1 MALRIFIGMK
11 HSKHIIPI
19 ALGLLIIALL
29 FCTFR
34 MCNHK
39 PETITVTDTVTM
51 ERTDTVYDTAR
62 LIHYFP
68 RPIHDTILRW
78 NYIKQ
83 DTLLPYI
90 SKTYS
95 DTVTKDD
102 GAEVQYIASVSGV
115 DPSLDSIRFNL
126 KYPVVTNT
134 ITNTVTETKF
144 LTKPAPRF
152 SVGIQAGFGYGVFN
166 KKPDLYIGLGGTYR
180 F

>member
-1 MALRIFIGMK
+1 
-11 HSKHIIPI
+11 
-19 ALGLLIIALL
+19 
-29 FCTFR
+29 

-39 PETITVTDTVTM
+39 PETITVTDTVTV
-51 ERTDTVYDTAR
+51 ERTDTLYDTATM
-62 LIHYFP
+62 IHFYPKPVF
-68 RPIHDTILRW
+68 DTIIR
-78 NYIKQ
+78 I
-83 DTLLPYI
+83 DTFKKDTPIPYVQR
-90 SKTYS
+90 TYS

-102 GAEVQYIASVSGV
+102 GAEVQYVASVSGHN
-115 DPSLDSIRFNL
+115 PSLDSIRFNL

>member
-1 MALRIFIGMK
+1 MALPLFIGMK
-11 HSKHIIPI
+11 NSKYIIPI

-51 ERTDTVYDTAR
+51 ERTDTVYDTTR

-78 NYIKQ
+78 DYVPK
-83 DTLLPYI
+83 DTVIPLI
-90 SKTYS
+90 AKTYS
-95 DTVTKDD
+95 DTITKDD
-102 GAEVQYIASVSGV
+102 GAEVQYIASVSGYK
-115 DPSLDSIRFNL
+115 PSLDSIRFNL

-144 LTKPAPRF
+144 LVKPVPRF
-152 SVGIQAGFGYGVFN
+152 STGFQAGFGYGVFN
-166 KKPDLYIGLGGTYR
+166 KKPDLYIGLGVTYR

>member
-1 MALRIFIGMK
+1 MK
-11 HSKHIIPI
+11 NTKYIIPI
-19 ALGLLIIALL
+19 VIGLVIALL
-29 FCTFR
+29 FCGTFR
-34 MCNHK
+34 MCHK
-39 PETITVTDTVTM
+39 PETITVTDTVKV
-51 ERTDTVYDTAR
+51 EKTDTLYDTATM
-62 LIHYFP
+62 IHFYPKPVF
-68 RPIHDTILRW
+68 DTIIR
-78 NYIKQ
+78 I
-83 DTLLPYI
+83 DTFKKDTPIPYVQR
-90 SKTYS
+90 TYS

-102 GAEVQYIASVSGV
+102 GAEVQYVASVSGV

-144 LTKPAPRF
+144 LMKPAPRF

>member
-1 MALRIFIGMK
+1 MK

-51 ERTDTVYDTAR
+51 ERTDTVYDTTR

-78 NYIKQ
+78 DFIKQ

-102 GAEVQYIASVSGV
+102 GAEVQYVASVSGY
-115 DPSLDSIRFNL
+115 DPNLDSIRFNL